1 MCSKSLMEPDV
12 QKMPGGPA
20 LGDDGGDAQYR
31 TVFALWLLS
40 YDATHSKSFAGQ
52 GEDAPACCMGGEAL
66 KSLIKV
72 LRYSKKTRVV
82 RVALMCLRNLTGKG
96 FDTDI
101 IDFGGLSVLTTMKS
115 KKWPDEEIPEDID
128 AMLEVLQK
136 EVKDL
141 SNWAEYRREVIS
153 GEISFK
159 NPCHN
164 DETCATPP
172 PPDCAVSFT
181 SNMVKHRTW
190 S

>member
-40 YDATHSKSFAGQ
+40 YDAAHSKSFAGQ

-172 PPDCAVSFT
+172 PPDCVVSFT
-181 SNMVKHRTW
+181 NMVKHRTW
-190 S
+190 G